1 MGKIRAQSLGEGD
14 VIDTSPIFDYFDR
27 EGFEFSEDDRDAAQY
42 ENETVESVEVI
53 HDAWV
58 VVITT
63 GGDFYSVPLDFE
75 VDVVNDNPEEE

>member
-27 EGFEFSEDDRDAAQY
+27 EGFEYNEDDRDAAQY
-42 ENETVESVEVI
+42 EDEIVESVEVI
-53 HDAWV
+53 LDGRV

-63 GGDFYSVPLDFE
+63 GSNFYSVPLDHE
-75 VDVVNDNPEEE
+75 VDVVNDNPEGD